1 MHFIGVIQRL
11 QVQTTSLKVGDR
23 TRRSYDPAGI
33 RAVTKLAITTGGVIG
48 LDEAD
53 NRIEDVHHRN
63 HPGSKNRG
71 DNGISL
77 GFTSHYQEMRQ
88 AFGEHVADGIAGENI
103 LIEQVQLIGEEDLRQ
118 GVAIETTSGGLVQLD
133 NLIVATPCVEFS
145 RFAMRFPADQR
156 PDETVT
162 ETLQFLNDG
171 MRGYYASYS
180 GEEAVVRVGDR
191 VFVRWSE
198 D

>member
-1 MHFIGVIQRL
+1 MHFIGTIQRL
-11 QVQTTSLKVGDR
+11 QVQVTSLKVGER

-33 RAVTKLAITTGGVIG
+33 RVVPKLTITPNGVVGWDEIG
-48 LDEAD
+48 NRLD
-53 NRIEDVHHRN
+53 DVHHRD

-71 DNGISL
+71 DNGISI
-77 GFTSHYQEMRQ
+77 GFTSHYQEMRD
-88 AFGEHVADGIAGENI
+88 AYGEHVVNGIAGENI
-103 LIEQVQLIGEEDLRQ
+103 LIEQDQLIGEEDLRH
-118 GVAIETTSGGLVQLD
+118 GIAIETGSGDLVRLD

-145 RFAMRFPADQR
+145 RYAMRYPKDQR

-180 GEEAVVRVGDR
+180 GDDVEVRIGER
-191 VFVRWSE
+191 VFILWPNT
-198 D
+198 